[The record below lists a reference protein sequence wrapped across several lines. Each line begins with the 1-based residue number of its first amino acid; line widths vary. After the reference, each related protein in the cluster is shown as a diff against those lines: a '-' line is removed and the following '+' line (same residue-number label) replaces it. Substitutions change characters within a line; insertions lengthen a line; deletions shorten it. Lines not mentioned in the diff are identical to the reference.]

1 MRAVALL
8 ALVLACTGCKHIT
21 LDRVPLEVEHGE
33 NVSTGGVRWRE
44 LYLGDG
50 PSAQLGDVV
59 VFDYTI
65 WLLDGTRVDSTL
77 DRGVPLESALGQVP
91 VEGLNQGL
99 VGMRPGGRRR
109 LSIPPELAYGSK
121 GYLDLIPPDS
131 PLDCEVHL
139 VEVRPVAH

>member
-1 MRAVALL
+1 MRLAALL
-8 ALVLACTGCKHIT
+8 ALLLACTGCKHIT
-21 LDRVPLEVEHGE
+21 LDPVPLEVEHAE
-33 NVSTGGVRWRE
+33 NVSAGGVRFRD
-44 LYLGDG
+44 LYLGEG

-77 DRGVPLESALGQVP
+77 DRGVPLESALGRVP
-91 VEGLNQGL
+91 VEGFNQGL

-109 LSIPPELAYGSK
+109 MTIPPELAYGSK
-121 GYLDLIPPDS
+121 GWLDVIPPDA

-139 VEVRPVAH
+139 VEVHPAAR